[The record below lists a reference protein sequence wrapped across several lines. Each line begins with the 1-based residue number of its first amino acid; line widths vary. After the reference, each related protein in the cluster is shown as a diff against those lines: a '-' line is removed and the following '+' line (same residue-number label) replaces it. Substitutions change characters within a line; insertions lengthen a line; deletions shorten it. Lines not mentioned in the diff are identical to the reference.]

1 MSIQTKNDKLLPVG
15 GIIRRLPYVIIFKTT
30 NYCWFRCAHCCESA
44 GPDQPREYMP
54 LDIIYTYLCEAV
66 KDPLYSGHAV
76 FTGGE
81 IMSSYKFGDPKYVP
95 TILKWCLQAN
105 IRTDIKTNAGWARTS
120 FGKQIFDDLADVI
133 TTYPDNRLQISLSLD
148 NFHTNCMENNL
159 HVLERLAGDKL
170 KVAINMPL
178 FNDSAQMFP
187 ELLNRLRARG
197 VRVEELMMLN
207 PKTMD
212 ATPVTL
218 LNQSVLVQHNCT
230 TLFDGGRAKNL
241 PQASHTEFPQFKFM
255 DASGMYYMAFDTRG
269 RVTLGENSGR
279 KISTRWKLPFTN
291 KIYCMAAI
299 KDALIR
305 DARYE
310 ELRAM
315 LFHGWKRVQAY

>member
-1 MSIQTKNDKLLPVG
+1 MSIQTKIDKLLPIG
-15 GIIRRLPYVIIFKTT
+15 GIIRRLPYIVIFKAT

-44 GPDQPREYMP
+44 GPDQPRKYMP
-54 LDIIYTYLCEAV
+54 LDIIYTYMTEAI

-81 IMSSYKFGDPKYVP
+81 IMSSYRFGDPKYVP
-95 TILKWCLQAN
+95 TILKWCLGAN
-105 IRTDIKTNAGWARTS
+105 VSTDIKTNAGWARTS

-178 FNDSAQMFP
+178 FKDSAQMFP

-218 LNQSVLVQHNCT
+218 LNQSVLVQHECT

-255 DASGMYYMAFDTRG
+255 DASGMYYMAFDTQG

-291 KIYCMAAI
+291 RIYCMDAI
-299 KDALIR
+299 KNALIW

-315 LFHGWKRVQAY
+315 LFHGWKRVQAH

>member
-1 MSIQTKNDKLLPVG
+1 MSIQTKIDKLLPIG

-44 GPDQPREYMP
+44 GPDQPRKYMP

-81 IMSSYKFGDPKYVP
+81 IMSSYRFGDPAYVP

-133 TTYPDNRLQISLSLD
+133 TTHPDNRLQISLSLD
-148 NFHTNCMENNL
+148 KFHTNCMENNL

-178 FNDSAQMFP
+178 FKDSAQMFP

-207 PKTMD
+207 PKTMG

-218 LNQSVLVQHNCT
+218 LNQSVLVQHRCT

-291 KIYCMAAI
+291 RIYCMDAI
-299 KDALIR
+299 KKALIQ

-310 ELRAM
+310 ELRAI
-315 LFHGWKRVQAY
+315 LFHGWKRVQAH